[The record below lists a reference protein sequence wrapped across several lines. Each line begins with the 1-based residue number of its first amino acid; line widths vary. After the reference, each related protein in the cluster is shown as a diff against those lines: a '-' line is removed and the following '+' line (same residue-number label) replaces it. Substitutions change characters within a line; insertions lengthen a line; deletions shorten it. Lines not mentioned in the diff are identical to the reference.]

1 MGRWR
6 NKSELIIMRYHLST
20 MRKGITSSVHLYER
34 RLLFAKG

>member
-6 NKSELIIMRYHLST
+6 DTSELIIMCYPLSS